1 MAQIARAYRI
11 QLRDD
16 SHPTGAQGGIILT
29 GPMLEYL
36 KLCVLL
42 DAYAAGK
49 LIFLV
54 NTETMEVVDVD
65 SALTEGHEY
74 KVHVE
79 PEVRRLVLFFCS
91 LSCADTCCV
100 WHRQDSTPFN
110 IMPCFLSLCTQRGF
124 TRGNY
129 LGE

>member
-1 MAQIARAYRI
+1 M
-11 QLRDD
+11 
-16 SHPTGAQGGIILT
+16 H
-29 GPMLEYL
+29 EYL
-36 KLCVLL
+36 NVCACACFFY
-42 DAYAAGK
+42 AYHAGK

-54 NTETMEVVDVD
+54 DTETMEVVDVD

-79 PEVRRLVLFFCS
+79 PEVLGLFRHLCS
-91 LSCADTCCV
+91 LSCSDTCCG
-100 WHRQDSTPFN
+100 WHYQDSTPFN